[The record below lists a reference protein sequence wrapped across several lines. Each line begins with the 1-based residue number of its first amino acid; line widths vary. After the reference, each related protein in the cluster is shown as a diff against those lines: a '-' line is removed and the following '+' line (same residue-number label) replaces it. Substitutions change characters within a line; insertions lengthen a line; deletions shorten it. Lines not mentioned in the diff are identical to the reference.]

1 MVGTNCVKRPLL
13 SGVLPRIL
21 IMDEVQGGP
30 GNGLAWKV
38 IASFNNSPE
47 KRQAVAKGLG
57 CWMQHEGICSTAKP
71 WKAHSWQINMMD
83 IKWLHYSEQKI
94 SWKEGWK
101 YRSEVSV
108 GEKAKDR

>member
-1 MVGTNCVKRPLL
+1 
-13 SGVLPRIL
+13 
-21 IMDEVQGGP
+21 
-30 GNGLAWKV
+30 
-38 IASFNNSPE
+38 
-47 KRQAVAKGLG
+47 
-57 CWMQHEGICSTAKP
+57 MQHEGICSTAKP